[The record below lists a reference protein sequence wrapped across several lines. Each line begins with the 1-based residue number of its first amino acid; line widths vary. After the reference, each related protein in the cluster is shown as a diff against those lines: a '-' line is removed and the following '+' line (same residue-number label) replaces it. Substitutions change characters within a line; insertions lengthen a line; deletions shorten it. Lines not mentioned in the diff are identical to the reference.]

1 VILALLHHLNAPAL
15 GLLHHVKGPALDY
28 VGIAVAS
35 FLGWV
40 GLPGPGEAVL
50 IAAAVF
56 ASKHKL
62 DITPVVLVAFVAATV
77 GGIVGWLI
85 GLYGGRSVLTA
96 PGPLHTA
103 RLHAVARGEQ
113 LFKRMQVV
121 AILLTPAWVAGI
133 NRAHTGVYM
142 LTNVASAIVWAV
154 ALGLSAY
161 YLGPPVL
168 DAFGDVGTVATIAV
182 LVVVAGVVGVEL
194 VLVRRRR
201 RRARRPRGELSVD
214 GEPCPRS
221 ELSAPPPR

>member
-1 VILALLHHLNAPAL
+1 MHVLIL

-96 PGPLHTA
+96 PGPLHAA
-103 RLHAVARGEQ
+103 RLHAAARGEE

-142 LTNVASAIVWAV
+142 LTNALSAFVWAV

-168 DAFGDVGTVATIAV
+168 DVFGDVGAVATIAV
-182 LVVVAGVVGVEL
+182 LVLVAGVVGAEL
-194 VLVRRRR
+194 VLIRRRR
-201 RRARRPRGELSVD
+201 RRRRLAEQDAPPGRRGALGEQAGELSAD
-214 GEPCPRS
+214 R
-221 ELSAPPPR
+221 